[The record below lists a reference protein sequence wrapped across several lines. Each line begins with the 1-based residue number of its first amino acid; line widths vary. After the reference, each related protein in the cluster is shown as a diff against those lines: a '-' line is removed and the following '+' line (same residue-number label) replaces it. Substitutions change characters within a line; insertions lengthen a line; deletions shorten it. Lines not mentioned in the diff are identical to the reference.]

1 LAGAGEL
8 AEESKDMSDM
18 RFDGRVVIV
27 TGAGGN
33 YPSLGR
39 VYATYFAGLGAK
51 VVVNDL
57 GVGPDGKGIQRAH
70 ADEVVKEIVEAGGEA
85 VANTNSVAEEASAA
99 AIVQKAIDT
108 WGRVDALVNNAGV
121 CPMAFFDE
129 FTSED
134 VRKVIDTHLMGNIW
148 MCRAVWPHMKEA
160 GYGRIVNITSGALW
174 GGRYLALYGSGKAG
188 ITGLTYTL
196 AIEGEPYGIK
206 VNTLGPAAG
215 TTAVTHLNEE
225 SDWFEMMFENF
236 RAEQV
241 APAVAYLAHEDC
253 AVSAKYFET
262 AGGRVWQRYL
272 TETKGYTKPDLT
284 IEDVRDHLEEIM
296 DREGAEALADPI
308 EIANSPLMAFTPKP
322 YVRA

>member
-1 LAGAGEL
+1 
-8 AEESKDMSDM
+8 MSEM

-27 TGAGGN
+27 TGAGGK

-39 VYATYFAGLGAK
+39 VYAAYLANLGAR

-57 GVGPDGKGIQRAH
+57 GVGPDGKSIQRSSAE
-70 ADEVVKEIVEAGGEA
+70 EVVDEITAAGGEA
-85 VANTNSVAEEASAA
+85 IADTHSVTEEKSAA
-99 AIVQKAIDT
+99 AIVAAALDR
-108 WGRVDALVNNAGV
+108 WGRLDAIVNNAGI
-121 CPMAFFDE
+121 CPMAWFDE
-129 FTSED
+129 YTSSD

-148 MCRAVWPHMKEA
+148 MCRAAWPHMKSA

-174 GGRYLALYGSGKAG
+174 GGRYLALYSAAKAG

-196 AIEGEPYGIK
+196 AIEGEPHGIR

-225 SDWFEMMFENF
+225 SEWIPMMFDNF

-241 APAVAYLAHEDC
+241 APVVGYLAHEEC
-253 AVSAKYFET
+253 AVTAKYFET

-272 TETKGYTKPDLT
+272 TETVGYTNTDPT
-284 IEDVRDHLEEIM
+284 IDDVRDHLDQAM
-296 DREGAEALADPI
+296 DREGAHALEDPI
-308 EIANSPLMAFTPKP
+308 DIANSALMAFRPKP
-322 YVRA
+322 YRPS

>member
-1 LAGAGEL
+1 MSEL
-8 AEESKDMSDM
+8 

-39 VYATYFAGLGAK
+39 VYSTYLAGRGAK

-70 ADEVVKEIVEAGGEA
+70 ADVVAEEIANAGGEA
-85 VANTNSVAEEASAA
+85 IADTHSVAEEESAA
-99 AIVQKAIDT
+99 AIVQTAIDT
-108 WGRVDALVNNAGV
+108 WGRLDAVVNNAGI
-121 CPMAFFDE
+121 CPMTWFDE
-129 FTSED
+129 YTATD

-148 MCRAVWPHMKEA
+148 MCRAAWPHMKEA
-160 GYGRIVNITSGALW
+160 GYGRLVNITSGANW
-174 GGRYLALYGSGKAG
+174 GGRYLALYSAAKAG

-196 AIEGEPYGIK
+196 AIEGEPHGIK
-206 VNTLGPAAG
+206 VNTVGPAAG
-215 TTAVTHLNEE
+215 TTAMTHLNEE
-225 SDWFEMMFENF
+225 SDWMPMMFENF

-241 APAVAYLAHEDC
+241 APVVAYLAHEEC

-272 TETKGYTKPDLT
+272 SETQGYTNPELT
-284 IEDVRDHLEEIM
+284 PEDVRDHLDEIM
-296 DREGAEALADPI
+296 DREGAQALADPI
-308 EIANSPLMAFTPKP
+308 EIANSPLMSFKPKP
-322 YVRA
+322 YVRS